1 MSHACS
7 RLRAHSDQELAAAQV
22 SVDGQATCT
31 REPSTRRD
39 VRHLALKR
47 KDILTPATTGVDI
60 EDAVL
65 SDLSQPQNDNYWMSP
80 CTGVPRGARIVE
92 TESRRAGARDRGG
105 GEERVLHG
113 DGVSV

>member
-1 MSHACS
+1 MMESQDRDRHCHT
-7 RLRAHSDQELAAAQV
+7 LVHGCAHTVTRSWRRPRCPWT
-22 SVDGQATCT
+22 GGWTRT

-80 CTGVPRGARIVE
+80 CTGGSLEAP
-92 TESRRAGARDRGG
+92 ES
-105 GEERVLHG
+105 
-113 DGVSV
+113 